1 MRARVP
7 IKRGPWFTEGPYYK
21 AAVYWCLQY
30 PLWKKELSSLT
41 DTSKGIR
48 YDKDKV
54 QTSGNFDSTA
64 ELAMRRVEIESK
76 IHLLESTAKL
86 VMPECPEYMIRGV
99 TEDGV
104 RVENLIAAGMPFCK
118 NTYLL
123 KRQQFY
129 HLISKRI

>member
-7 IKRGPWFTEGPYYK
+7 IKRGSWFTEGPYYK